1 MNTST
6 SGIIGTM
13 DENLELASVGLVGPT
28 DRSYWVIEG
37 RLLAGAYPGKKMSGE
52 TGGRPEVTQQ
62 LLDVGVD
69 MFVNL
74 TEDQPGGGD
83 DMLDNYDRHVT
94 GRAEIVRLSIRDLG
108 LPTVDHMVDILDTVD
123 EHLADGR
130 TVYVHCWGG
139 FGRTGMVVGC
149 WLRRHGY
156 ATAGTVQDTVDRL
169 RLGAVDGQH
178 RESPEMHDQRRFI
191 LEWHEGPESRDDSPE
206 YTNVVEWVDDVPVAP
221 STVVADKVDREHRA
235 GQTDRIV
242 GAVLGSGAGDS
253 LGAGYEF
260 TDPGRDTPIYMKG
273 GGTFDWAPGEWTD
286 DTQMA
291 VAVLD
296 SAAGGELDLEGVA
309 ANFLAWFDSM
319 PTDVGNQTASVLSS
333 ASGPSDLAACAAA
346 YLDANP
352 GGAGNGGLMRNTPVA
367 LTALG
372 DRGLVAERA
381 AAVASLTHAH
391 PDSVAACVIW
401 SLAIEEA
408 VTTSDPDEPFDWEA
422 AIRRG
427 LDHVADDPRERWTE
441 IIDEAVEGP
450 PGRFNPN
457 GWVVTAFQAALAAII
472 HTPVPEDNP
481 KGHLCDALVAA
492 VRIGHDTDTVA
503 AIAGGLLGA
512 RWGASAVPDEWW
524 QLIHGSRRSGTPTVG
539 IAELE
544 NLAVRAGGEPG

>member
-1 MNTST
+1 
-6 SGIIGTM
+6 M
-13 DENLELASVGLVGPT
+13 DTYKAGMIRRMDDWPNLATPGLPGPT
-28 DRSYWVIEG
+28 DRSYWVVEG

-62 LLDVGVD
+62 LLDAGVD

-74 TEDQPGGGD
+74 TEDLPGGGD
-83 DMLDNYDRHVT
+83 RLSRYDSHVA
-94 GRAEIVRLSIRDLG
+94 GRADIVRLSIRDLG

-130 TVYVHCWGG
+130 VVYVHCWGG

-156 ATAGTVQDTVDRL
+156 ATAESVQDVVDRL
-169 RLGAVDGQH
+169 RLGAVEGQH
-178 RESPEMHDQRRFI
+178 RSSPEMPDQRQLI
-191 LEWHEGPESRDDSPE
+191 VDWHEGAVDVDGSLE
-206 YTNVVEWVDDVPVAP
+206 YGNEVEWVDDVPVAP
-221 STVVADKVDREHRA
+221 VMVMADVADREQRV
-235 GQTDRIV
+235 GQADRIV
-242 GAVLGSGAGDS
+242 GAVLGSAAGDA

-260 TDPGRDTPIYMKG
+260 TDPGLDTPIYMKG
-273 GGTFDWAPGEWTD
+273 GGIFGWAPGEWTD

-296 SAAGGELDLEGVA
+296 AAAGGELDMEGVA

-333 ASGPSDLAACAAA
+333 ATGQTDLGACAAA
-346 YLDANP
+346 YLDTHP

-372 DRGLVAERA
+372 DRDLVAERA
-381 AAVASLTHAH
+381 KAVASLTHAH
-391 PDSVAACVIW
+391 PNSVAACVIW

-408 VTTSDPDEPFDWEA
+408 VTSSDPDEQFDWEA
-422 AIRRG
+422 AVRRG
-427 LDHVADDPRERWTE
+427 LEYLPEDRCKRWTE

-472 HTPVPEDNP
+472 HTPVPEDNSQ
-481 KGHLCDALVAA
+481 GHLSAALVAA

-524 QLIHGSRRSGTPTVG
+524 QLIHGSRQNGSPMVG
-539 IAELE
+539 VAELE
-544 NLAVRAGGEPG
+544 DLAVRAGGHSG